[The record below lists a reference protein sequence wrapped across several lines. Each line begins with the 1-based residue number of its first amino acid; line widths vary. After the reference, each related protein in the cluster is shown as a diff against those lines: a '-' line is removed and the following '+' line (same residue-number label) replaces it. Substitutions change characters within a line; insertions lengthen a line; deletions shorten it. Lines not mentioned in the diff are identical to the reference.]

1 MLPGNRMAAC
11 QNLRLHRAGNV
22 HEINAAA
29 SRLRW
34 LRRCRNCRLRARPSA
49 KSLLDGLQHHAGI
62 EVADQDEQ
70 SIFRRIE
77 IAINTEQIITFVG
90 CYLFFCGRDLR
101 VRMRAEQN
109 FSQAFAAEEAGLRS
123 VELYFFDLLAA
134 LALELTLRKSRFCRK
149 FPDHSEK
156 GLGKFRET
164 CERNGA
170 IVRASAGREIRD

>member
-1 MLPGNRMAAC
+1 MLASDGVAAG
-11 QNLRLHRAGNV
+11 QDLRLHRAGNV

-49 KSLLDGLQHHAGI
+49 KSLLDGLQHGAGI

-77 IAINTEQIITFVG
+77 IAINAEQIITFVG

-134 LALELTLRKSRFCRK
+134 LALEINLRKRRFCRE
-149 FPDHSEK
+149 FPDN
-156 GLGKFRET
+156 GET
-164 CERNGA
+164 G
-170 IVRASAGREIRD
+170 I